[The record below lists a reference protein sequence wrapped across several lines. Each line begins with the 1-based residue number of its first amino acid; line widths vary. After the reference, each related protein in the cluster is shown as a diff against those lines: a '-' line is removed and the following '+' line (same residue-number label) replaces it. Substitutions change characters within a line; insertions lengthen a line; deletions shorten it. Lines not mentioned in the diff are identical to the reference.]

1 MSIRETACLLSR
13 PIVAV
18 PSLLALAAVL
28 AITSFWNDSITCDEM
43 SHLASGFSYLK
54 TGDFRLSPD
63 HPPLGRIWAALPL
76 LLTDAKW
83 LPPDTPGWRE
93 GDIWQIG
100 PSWFY
105 RNDGE
110 HLLRASRCMMV
121 ILFLALCATTWAIA
135 RSLFGPG
142 AGLLALILSA
152 LSPTLLAH
160 GRLVTTDMPQT
171 LFALL
176 TLWTFAKLLRRT
188 GVWRFLAFVGS
199 LSALVLSKYSW
210 PLVLPSLGIMLMAA
224 VWSCRRDRQNAI
236 AVGAVLESPPCSEVT
251 PRPNCHRPV
260 LTVLF
265 GSLLVVA
272 ITWTA
277 VWAGY
282 LFRFSPFVGPDC
294 DAAMMRGYPSAG
306 KPMPSTMAEAWDS
319 ILRHWQDDNPVEGLT
334 AGAIRL
340 AERYHL
346 LPQAY
351 LYGLAYTLKTTEVRS
366 SYLLGDFS
374 MNGWRSY
381 FPIAFAIKTTVPEM
395 ALVALGVAALLGGLR
410 RTRLPRSREDLA
422 LVEDEQPTASRSLP
436 PPTTANAS
444 PADRVLL
451 IGLCSFAV
459 IYSISAI
466 AANVNIG
473 HRHILPIYPVLFILA
488 GAAVRWT
495 ASRSSRWFVGGM
507 VVWQLL
513 ASLWIHPN
521 YLSYFNELIG
531 GPRNG
536 DLYLADSNI
545 DWGQDLK
552 RLAAYSRAHPDEPI
566 KLAYFGSADPTHY
579 DFKPQFLIR
588 EPKKGDTPE
597 QQSAELTAGTY
608 CVSVSRLL
616 GVWEPEIRESF
627 WQDPRTIQAY
637 ESLYRTK
644 SRPPSPPMDAAEQRK
659 LKQAQYAFDMASRYR
674 LVAQLRHRQPDDRIC
689 WSILV
694 YRLTQ
699 PEIDRMIA
707 P

>member
-1 MSIRETACLLSR
+1 MA
-13 PIVAV
+13 
-18 PSLLALAAVL
+18 
-28 AITSFWNDSITCDEM
+28 
-43 SHLASGFSYLK
+43 
-54 TGDFRLSPD
+54 
-63 HPPLGRIWAALPL
+63 
-76 LLTDAKW
+76 
-83 LPPDTPGWRE
+83 
-93 GDIWQIG
+93 
-100 PSWFY
+100 
-105 RNDGE
+105 RN
-110 HLLRASRCMMV
+110 
-121 ILFLALCATTWAIA
+121 
-135 RSLFGPG
+135 
-142 AGLLALILSA
+142 
-152 LSPTLLAH
+152 
-160 GRLVTTDMPQT
+160 
-171 LFALL
+171 
-176 TLWTFAKLLRRT
+176 
-188 GVWRFLAFVGS
+188 
-199 LSALVLSKYSW
+199 
-210 PLVLPSLGIMLMAA
+210 
-224 VWSCRRDRQNAI
+224 
-236 AVGAVLESPPCSEVT
+236 AVLESSSCNGAAT
-251 PRPNCHRPV
+251 RPRCHRSA

-277 VWAGY
+277 VWACY
-282 LFRFSPFVGPDC
+282 LFRFSPFVGPDR

-306 KPMPSTMAEAWDS
+306 KPAPSTMAEAWDS
-319 ILRHWQDDNPVEGLT
+319 ILRHWQDDSPMDGLT

-340 AERYHL
+340 ADRYHL

-366 SYLLGDFS
+366 SYLLGEFS

-395 ALVALGVAALLGGLR
+395 ALVALGVTALLGGLR
-410 RTRLPRSREDLA
+410 GNRPRRRRGDLTP
-422 LVEDEQPTASRSLP
+422 VENEQPTACRSLP
-436 PPTTANAS
+436 APPLAGES
-444 PADRVLL
+444 PVNRVLL
-451 IGLCSFAV
+451 LGLCSFAV
-459 IYSISAI
+459 IYSLSAI

-473 HRHILPIYPVLFILA
+473 HRHILPIYPVLLILA

-495 ASRSSRWFVGGM
+495 ASRSGRWFLGGM
-507 VVWQLL
+507 VAWQLL
-513 ASLWIHPN
+513 ASLWIHPC

-588 EPKKGDTPE
+588 EPRKGDTPE
-597 QQSAELTAGTY
+597 QEPAELTAGTY

-674 LVAQLRHRQPDDRIC
+674 LVAQLRHRPPDDRIG

-699 PEIDRMIA
+699 PEIDKMIA